1 MQIRP
6 SKQLSR
12 ALSVLVLAGSAVF
25 LPVQPAAATDF
36 CVEPLCGDVDN
47 RSGGHQIKVAGC
59 WPNNEPYIY
68 KDELGCSRT
77 VEVANGHDGDE
88 YYWDI
93 DGFRAYKGCT
103 TTWKAGDGVIHKELR
118 KGLSTSKWIKIS
130 NDVNVTI
137 TGISCG

>member
-1 MQIRP
+1 M
-6 SKQLSR
+6 L
-12 ALSVLVLAGSAVF
+12 ALASSAILA
-25 LPVQPAAATDF
+25 PVHSAAANDF

-68 KDELGCSRT
+68 KAELGCDRT

-93 DGFRAYKGCT
+93 DGFRAYGGCIT
-103 TTWKAGDGVIHKELR
+103 YWKKNGVNSHIDR
-118 KGLSTSKWIKIS
+118 TGLTNGSVWIKIS
-130 NDVNVTI
+130 NDDNVVI
-137 TGISCG
+137 TSITCL